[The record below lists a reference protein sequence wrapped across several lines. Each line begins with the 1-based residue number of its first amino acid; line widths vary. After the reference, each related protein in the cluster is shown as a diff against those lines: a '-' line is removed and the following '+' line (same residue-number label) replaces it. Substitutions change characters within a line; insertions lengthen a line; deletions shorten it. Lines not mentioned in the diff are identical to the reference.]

1 MDSNNKSIVFYCKKC
16 GGIIMAMVNN
26 PGHLKDST
34 REIASAIKQGYPLDI
49 ISNEEVRSAAW
60 CACNEKD

>member
-1 MDSNNKSIVFYCKKC
+1 
-16 GGIIMAMVNN
+16 MAMVNN